1 MLKSNRCVGRFHVGF
16 QRLASV
22 QIYYR
27 QRISPLLR
35 NRCMRRR
42 PHVRRH
48 YPVCPL
54 LFRHLTPASCCSL
67 IERSPAASRYVKGP
81 MMMYRS
87 TNLGETLKSLLC
99 ILGVEAIDPLFKVI
113 YHLALNLGGAI
124 GEIRVMNGLQDL
136 SNKRCRKTD
145 QATSVVADFINS
157 SVFICVFIIPGLES
171 NRWVSSLFQQVYH
184 VGYLHNQIHAVL
196 HHHLC
201 NLSRRFVQD

>member
-1 MLKSNRCVGRFHVGF
+1 MY
-16 QRLASV
+16 A
-22 QIYYR
+22 
-27 QRISPLLR
+27 P
-35 NRCMRRR
+35 
-42 PHVRRH
+42 
-48 YPVCPL
+48 
-54 LFRHLTPASCCSL
+54 PASCATPLSCMSAFISSPDASL
-67 IERSPAASRYVKGP
+67 LLFPDRTLSCRQPLCQRSNDDVPN
-81 MMMYRS
+81 